1 MKRNQFVIAVFDD
14 WGTLESALAS
24 LGTER
29 IGRSGALLYTRDD
42 QPPMPVASWLVQD
55 ITELHFAARVERV
68 RCTTGKL
75 AAELATRSAAGA
87 RDLARALRGWVSS
100 DQAKELQWHIESG
113 RLVLWLQPSTLE
125 DVETVCAQMVRASQH
140 LVGLCDVDLNP

>member
-14 WGTLESALAS
+14 WGSLESALAK

-29 IGRSGALLYTRDD
+29 IGRSGALLYTRNDE
-42 QPPMPVASWLVQD
+42 PMPAASPLVQD
-55 ITELHFAARVERV
+55 TTELHFAACVERV

-75 AAELATRSAAGA
+75 AAELAARSAGGA
-87 RDLARALRGWVSS
+87 RDLARALRGWVSPG
-100 DQAKELQWHIESG
+100 QAKELQWHIESG
-113 RLVLWLQPSTLE
+113 RLVLWLQPPTPE
-125 DVETVCAQMVRASQH
+125 DVETVCAQMVRASRH